1 MRKFLP
7 ILAVFLVLSASAD
20 AQTKPTAKPPPQQA
34 KPEPIIGSAKAP
46 LPRRESDLIA
56 ILQNARRQYLA
67 ARSVDARKNSRM
79 AMQSTVH
86 NFMGL
91 SHSAED
97 WVGVFKN
104 SKKNPLGSM
113 SVEIEIA
120 PGATVATSDNPA
132 ADGSYNTLIKQYSAM
147 GKLIDGLKIGDEVAF
162 SAEVIGAVI
171 SSDDDM
177 VLHPQLIAK
186 FSALKKIDT
195 TGVPAK

>member
-7 ILAVFLVLSASAD
+7 ILAAFLFLSASVD
-20 AQTKPTAKPPPQQA
+20 AQTKPPAKPAPQQA

-46 LPRRESDLIA
+46 LQRRESDLIA
-56 ILQNARRQYLA
+56 IFQNARRQYIA
-67 ARSVDARKNSRM
+67 ARSVDARKNTRM

-104 SKKNPLGSM
+104 SKKNPLGSV

-120 PGATVATSDNPA
+120 PGVTIATSDNPA
-132 ADGSYNTLIKQYSAM
+132 ADGNYNTLLKQFSAM
-147 GKLIDGLKIGDEVAF
+147 AKLIDGFKIGDEVVF
-162 SAEVIGAVI
+162 SADVIGALI

-186 FSALKKIDT
+186 FSALKKIET
-195 TGVPAK
+195 AAPAQ